1 MQGHPNLVSL
11 TLSEDLFPEF
21 LIKAV
26 PPEQREAKLDNVE
39 GGMMSSSGDMTLS
52 LSNKDIQDMLDTDNK
67 GLSRSELYRRMLEQ
81 TEPKELLMWESKQM
95 KPSKASAQIAKSGDS
110 MLEDIDEGIKNQV
123 RFFLSIAESEGVS
136 SRDIGRYLQERR
148 VGPHDGDISL
158 LNYVK
163 NRHGNLFAF
172 LRLFPSIFQ
181 VDTSISKGTSEYL
194 VRLVSDEINEDDEDD
209 QPADNLHEAP
219 RDTEDQVH
227 SNESHGEQKPITT
240 ETVTLDPMTDNESKG
255 SSNEKSDDLTEVPV
269 KKKRAGRKKKT
280 KETE

>member
-1 MQGHPNLVSL
+1 
-11 TLSEDLFPEF
+11 
-21 LIKAV
+21 
-26 PPEQREAKLDNVE
+26 
-39 GGMMSSSGDMTLS
+39 MSSSGDMTLS